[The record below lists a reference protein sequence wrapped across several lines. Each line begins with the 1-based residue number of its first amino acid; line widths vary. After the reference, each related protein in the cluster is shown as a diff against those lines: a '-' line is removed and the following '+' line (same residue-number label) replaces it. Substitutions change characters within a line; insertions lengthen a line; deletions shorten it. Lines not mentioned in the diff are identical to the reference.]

1 MPPKVDVKRLQA
13 ARLGGKGT
21 PRRKK
26 KRVHKSTVTDDK
38 KLMGT
43 LKKLGVNPIPGVEE
57 VNMIRTD
64 GKVIH
69 FDKPKVQAAIAAN
82 TFSISGNS
90 QVKPL
95 SELLPGIL
103 PQLGPESLAHL
114 KTAASS
120 LGLDSKG
127 GKAAEAAVAETN
139 MEDVDGDDDD
149 VPDLV
154 EGESF
159 ETAASK

>member
-1 MPPKVDVKRLQA
+1 MPVDIGKSMA

-26 KRVHKSTVTDDK
+26 KRVHKSTATDDK
-38 KLMGT
+38 KLMST
-43 LKKLGVNPIPGVEE
+43 LKKLGVNHIPGVEE

-90 QVKPL
+90 SVKGIN
-95 SELLPGIL
+95 ELLPGIL
-103 PQLGPESLAHL
+103 PQLGPESLPHL
-114 KTAASS
+114 KSAADSFG
-120 LGLDSKG
+120 LGKDQKT
-127 GKAAEAAVAETN
+127 EAKPAQEN
-139 MEDVDGDDDD
+139 MDDVDGDDDD
-149 VPDLV
+149 EMPELEAD
-154 EGESF
+154 F
-159 ETAASK
+159 EAAAQK